1 MLSNGA
7 TSLLAR
13 GDTLFWEGD
22 PSQSV
27 YACRSGRMKM
37 TVTTPTGDEL
47 VLGWRE
53 PGEAFGELSA
63 IDGRPRSARAMAT
76 VDSELAVMSRSE
88 FLDALRTAPDLAVA
102 LLVDLSDHLRRAN
115 ARVTAR
121 KSERIPARVGNRLVE
136 LVAQVHRHSGPST
149 STELTITQDDLAGW
163 IGATRESTAR
173 ALAGLRRGGLIETK
187 RGRIVVVDLA
197 GLEAAASADL

>member
-1 MLSNGA
+1 MPKLPKKARAPIRARIGPVRPTRRSIEITRLPAYSSSASTIGTTPSLIA
-7 TSLLAR
+7 RSLL
-13 GDTLFWEGD
+13 
-22 PSQSV
+22 SV
-27 YACRSGRMKM
+27 AALSRNAGAEPRASRS
-37 TVTTPTGDEL
+37 
-47 VLGWRE
+47 
-53 PGEAFGELSA
+53 SA
-63 IDGRPRSARAMAT
+63 NVGF
-76 VDSELAVMSRSE
+76 AVMSRSE
-88 FLDALRTAPDLAVA
+88 FLDALRSAPDLAVA

-149 STELTITQDDLAGW
+149 TTELTITQDDLAGW

-173 ALAGLRRGGLIETK
+173 ALARLRRSGLIETK

-197 GLEAAASADL
+197 GLEAAATADA